1 MEEAEHIMELT
12 VGAVLEGKIKSIT
25 NFGAFVSL
33 PENKTGMVHISE
45 VANAYVSDIRQ
56 HLTEGQDVKVMVIGT
71 ENGKINLSIKRLEPK
86 PQRENNGN
94 FQRREGGNF
103 QRREGGF
110 QNREGGFQ
118 NREGGNFQRREG
130 GNFQRREGGNFQPRE
145 NGNFQPR
152 ENRPQRA
159 PVQPAAPKTA
169 DQLFEEKLKAFMTES
184 DSKLSG
190 MRQYADQRGR
200 SRRRG

>member
-86 PQRENNGN
+86 PQREGG

-103 QRREGGF
+103 QRRE
-110 QNREGGFQ
+110 
-118 NREGGNFQRREG
+118 
-130 GNFQRREGGNFQPRE
+130 

-152 ENRPQRA
+152 DKAGYQNRENRDNRPQRA
-159 PVQPAAPKTA
+159 PVQSAAPKTA

>member
-12 VGAVLEGKIKSIT
+12 VGAVLEGKVKSIT

-86 PQRENNGN
+86 PQRE
-94 FQRREGGNF
+94 
-103 QRREGGF
+103 
-110 QNREGGFQ
+110 
-118 NREGGNFQRREG
+118 GGNFQRREG
-130 GNFQRREGGNFQPRE
+130 GNFQRREGGNFQRRE
-145 NGNFQPR
+145 GGYQNREGGNFQPR
-152 ENRPQRA
+152 DKVGYQDRENREQNRPQRA

>member
-12 VGAVLEGKIKSIT
+12 VGAVLEGKIKTIT

-86 PQRENNGN
+86 PVRENGGN

-110 QNREGGFQ
+110 QKD
-118 NREGGNFQRREG
+118 G

-145 NGNFQPR
+145 KSGFQNRDR
-152 ENRPQRA
+152 EQSRPQRA

>member
-1 MEEAEHIMELT
+1 MELT
-12 VGAVLEGKIKSIT
+12 VGAVLEGKVKSIT
-25 NFGAFVSL
+25 NFGAFVAL

-45 VANAYVSDIRQ
+45 VANAYVSDIRA

-86 PQRENNGN
+86 PQRENNGG

-103 QRREGGF
+103 R
-110 QNREGGFQ
+110 
-118 NREGGNFQRREG
+118 GGNGG

-145 NGNFQPR
+145 NQGQSQ
-152 ENRPQRA
+152 NRPQRA

-190 MRQYADQRGR
+190 IKQYADHGSKR
-200 SRRRG
+200 RRRG

>member
-1 MEEAEHIMELT
+1 MELT
-12 VGAVLEGKIKSIT
+12 VGAILEGKIKSIT

-56 HLTEGQDVKVMVIGT
+56 HLTEGQDVKVMVIGN

-86 PQRENNGN
+86 PQRENVQRNNNGFRN
-94 FQRREGGNF
+94 GG

-110 QNREGGFQ
+110 QNKEGG
-118 NREGGNFQRREG
+118 
-130 GNFQRREGGNFQPRE
+130 FQPRE
-145 NGNFQPR
+145 NQSQ
-152 ENRPQRA
+152 NRPQRP

-184 DSKLSG
+184 DSKLSSIKA
-190 MRQYADQRGR
+190 YSDRGR

>member
-1 MEEAEHIMELT
+1 MELT

-25 NFGAFVSL
+25 NFGAFVAL

-56 HLTEGQDVKVMVIGT
+56 HLTEGQDVKVMVIGN

-86 PQRENNGN
+86 PQRENTGN

-103 QRREGGF
+103 QP
-110 QNREGGFQ
+110 
-118 NREGGNFQRREG
+118 REGGNFQRREG

-145 NGNFQPR
+145 GGNFQNR
-152 ENRPQRA
+152 DNFQNRPQRA

-190 MRQYADQRGR
+190 IKQYADHGKR
-200 SRRRG
+200 RRRG

>member
-1 MEEAEHIMELT
+1 MELT
-12 VGAVLEGKIKSIT
+12 VGTVLEGKIKSIT
-25 NFGAFVSL
+25 NFGAFVAL

-45 VANAYVSDIRQ
+45 VANAYVSDIRA
-56 HLTEGQDVKVMVIGT
+56 HLTEGQDVKVVVIGN

-86 PQRENNGN
+86 PQRENNGGN
-94 FQRREGGNF
+94 FQRREGGFQRREGGYQNREGGF

-110 QNREGGFQ
+110 QNREQ
-118 NREGGNFQRREG
+118 SQS
-130 GNFQRREGGNFQPRE
+130 
-145 NGNFQPR
+145 
-152 ENRPQRA
+152 RPQRA

-190 MRQYADQRGR
+190 IRQYADQRGGR
-200 SRRRG
+200 RRRG